1 MKQHLSLRHFE
12 MLASIAQCESLA
24 KAARTLLITPSALT
38 HRIREAERRL
48 NVLLYEKQG
57 RILRP
62 TLAGRILTQTAERIL
77 EDIRQSERVA
87 ISSAGGIR
95 HVVRLSIAV
104 YAAFH
109 WLPDFL
115 PWFRKINPGIE
126 IEIET
131 QGAQSPFDAL
141 FKGQIDLVIS
151 PDTVLP
157 GHLDAVDLFNDE
169 LVAVVPPG
177 HALAS
182 RAYVSGNDFLND
194 PFLTYSLVRQPGY
207 EADRIWTP
215 ENVLPPHEENIGSV
229 EAICEL
235 VKAGFGISILSHWAI
250 FPQFKSAKLIPIRAT
265 RGGLGITWR
274 AITKSGASSGA
285 PENILAQSLAV
296 WFHQHPPAGIMPQ
309 ATRPS
314 L

>member
-1 MKQHLSLRHFE
+1 MKQHLSLRHFD
-12 MLASIAQCESLA
+12 MLAAIARCASLA
-24 KAARTLLITPSALT
+24 DAARTLLITPSALT

-48 NVLLYEKQG
+48 DVLLYEKQG
-57 RILRP
+57 RTLRP
-62 TLAGRILTQTAERIL
+62 TQAGRILTQTAERIL
-77 EDIRQSERVA
+77 EDIHQSERVA
-87 ISSAGGIR
+87 ISSAEGIR
-95 HVVRLSIAV
+95 HVVRMSIAV

-115 PWFRKINPGIE
+115 PWFRKVNPGIE

-131 QGAQSPFDAL
+131 EGAQSPFDAL

-151 PDTVLP
+151 PDSVLP
-157 GHLDAVDLFNDE
+157 GQLDAVDLFEDE

-177 HALAS
+177 HALEA

-215 ENVLPPHEENIGSV
+215 ENVLPPREENIGSV

-235 VKAGFGISILSHWAI
+235 VKAGFGVSILSHWAI
-250 FPQFKSAKLIPIRAT
+250 HPQFQSGKLVPVRAT
-265 RGGLGITWR
+265 PDGLGITWR
-274 AITKSGASSGA
+274 AITKSGARSGA
-285 PENILAQSLAV
+285 PEVILSKALAD
-296 WFHQHPPAGIMPQ
+296 WFQTNPPAGIPIQ
-309 ATRPS
+309 AASPS